1 MRLFVMRHGET
12 GWNKINRTQ
21 GEFKS
26 RLTKEGK
33 EQTKL
38 VAEKLKNEKI
48 DLIISSPL
56 FRTMQT
62 ANIVNKELNTK
73 IVKDKMVAE
82 IGQGIYAG
90 RFKSSYTEEE
100 LKRKKLRLKEDGCES
115 LQETFERVGDFINK
129 IKNNFPDK
137 TILVVTHSIIG
148 TLLDIYI
155 KHGKFNNDIYNQ
167 SSAFP
172 NSEVRLYNI

>member
-1 MRLFVMRHGET
+1 MKLFVMRHGET

-38 VAEKLKNEKI
+38 VAEK
-48 DLIISSPL
+48 
-56 FRTMQT
+56 
-62 ANIVNKELNTK
+62 LNTK